1 MEPYVSFI
9 AILRG
14 VWVVRKRG
22 EGAFLIVYY
31 TALAALTAAAL
42 YVREEVFKSTLQVAV
57 FVMLVVTSIIFFPI
71 AIRLKGEISVV
82 VLMISGV
89 MLAAMITILI
99 DRYVKDEFLVIS
111 IKFAIASIGLAV
123 TLILYI
129 LDKRSDQ
136 RKAQSIYFVEH

>member
-1 MEPYVSFI
+1 VSG
-9 AILRG
+9 LSESG
-14 VWVVRKRG
+14 
-22 EGAFLIVYY
+22 GAFLIVYY

-99 DRYVKDEFLVIS
+99 DRYVKDEFLALS
-111 IKFAIASIGLAV
+111 IIFAIASIVLAV
-123 TLILYI
+123 GLILHI
-129 LDKRSDQ
+129 LDKRSAQ

>member
-1 MEPYVSFI
+1 MSGLSES
-9 AILRG
+9 G
-14 VWVVRKRG
+14 
-22 EGAFLIVYY
+22 GAFLIVYY

-99 DRYVKDEFLVIS
+99 DRYVKDEFLALS
-111 IKFAIASIGLAV
+111 IIFAIASIVLAV
-123 TLILYI
+123 GLILHI
-129 LDKRSDQ
+129 LDKRSAQ

>member
-1 MEPYVSFI
+1 LSES
-9 AILRG
+9 G
-14 VWVVRKRG
+14 
-22 EGAFLIVYY
+22 GAFLIVYY
-31 TALAALTAAAL
+31 TALTALTAAAL

-57 FVMLVVTSIIFFPI
+57 FVKVVVTSIIFFSI

-99 DRYVKDEFLVIS
+99 DRYVKDKFLAIS
-111 IKFAIASIGLAV
+111 TMFAIASIVLAV
-123 TLILYI
+123 GLILHI
-129 LDKRSDQ
+129 LDKRSAQ

>member
-1 MEPYVSFI
+1 
-9 AILRG
+9 
-14 VWVVRKRG
+14 
-22 EGAFLIVYY
+22 
-31 TALAALTAAAL
+31 
-42 YVREEVFKSTLQVAV
+42 
-57 FVMLVVTSIIFFPI
+57 
-71 AIRLKGEISVV
+71 
-82 VLMISGV
+82 MISGV

>member
-1 MEPYVSFI
+1 VSG
-9 AILRG
+9 LSESG
-14 VWVVRKRG
+14 
-22 EGAFLIVYY
+22 GAFLIVYY
-31 TALAALTAAAL
+31 TALTALTAAAL

-57 FVMLVVTSIIFFPI
+57 FVKVVVTSIIFFSI

-99 DRYVKDEFLVIS
+99 DRYVKDEFLAIS
-111 IKFAIASIGLAV
+111 IMFAIASVVLAV
-123 TLILYI
+123 GLILHI
-129 LDKRSDQ
+129 LDKRSAQ